1 MVDLYLLI
9 FLITILIFHS
19 YQDLCLCIVFA
30 RVCSRIWFVRK
41 KILLVNIVW
50 FLNYFFLRKSKF
62 YLFSH
67 SPSFINSIFLFFCR
81 CILSMIL
88 PFFHLT
94 RIDTLIHKLLVA
106 PLIFLYSMLSYHVLC
121 DIRTVAIIFVLIF
134 GKEIVCAYLLKYFL
148 CQLSNYFFFL
158 KNSYESCDVLKK
170 FWKEMSL
177 VLMFLKTNFEFNV
190 KQSRKKICATSFFV
204 SFVTKYLLHLSNYSN
219 LPSPSFYFLEQP

>member
-1 MVDLYLLI
+1 MYCFCSSMFTNL
-9 FLITILIFHS
+9 
-19 YQDLCLCIVFA
+19 
-30 RVCSRIWFVRK
+30 VCEK

-88 PFFHLT
+88 PLFHLT

-121 DIRTVAIIFVLIF
+121 YIRTVAIIFVLIF

-158 KNSYESCDVLKK
+158 KIVTR
-170 FWKEMSL
+170 
-177 VLMFLKTNFEFNV
+177 VVMFLKNFG
-190 KQSRKKICATSFFV
+190 RKC
-204 SFVTKYLLHLSNYSN
+204 
-219 LPSPSFYFLEQP
+219 P